1 LFKLFLVVMQ
11 RISVERK
18 QQMKSPT
25 KVTTADRHDAWN
37 AQRDAFFLSASP
49 SHHWLFERMTALVHH
64 GGAGTTHTGLLHG
77 CPTWICP
84 FFGDQHFWGEMT
96 YRAGLGPKPCP
107 VQDLTLQTVIDSLK
121 LLLNERTLQTA
132 EAIKECMMKEDG
144 VDGALQAFYKHLP
157 VENMVCDVSLF
168 RGEYRLAQVFCKEC
182 NLKMSKDVS
191 DYIHS
196 ESSLKLKDHVTN
208 GSIVPCCYSDW
219 TLPPPQTTA
228 GELMQGIGGFVQEF
242 AKGVGGVVYYPI
254 KGIYED
260 GLQGAANGIV
270 SGVNDFVNHQ
280 ITGSGV
286 LYERFKG
293 AVSILKKKNNWTN
306 KKDDFHDIKYDPEA
320 VNSEGHIPS
329 LQEIKDEL
337 AHYSHFN
344 KKVPFHM
351 SHDCSERTMSW
362 RMLRYQQ
369 GTGPETIE
377 TRNATAPERTPRL
390 PPPVPVEEN
399 QFKKIATQIGEE
411 VERIIRMSDDDTTE
425 SNSDPNT
432 NLQISSPDR
441 RELFVT
447 PPPAPLPSADTTE
460 TLLPLLDSL
469 SSSATTVYH
478 TPKGELVLS
487 PMTKPLPERTPMSDD
502 IVPSKE
508 KITEEEGIE
517 NRVPKRDNI
526 IHQAIYSR
534 KENLGKSDMSLEEE
548 NAEETKVVPA
558 VFPTKA
564 LHQSPRN
571 AEDSHIFLRSE
582 WVTAFQEAKEALT
595 LFQKINRHRN
605 TR

>member
-1 LFKLFLVVMQ
+1 MQ

-18 QQMKSPT
+18 QKIKSPT
-25 KVTTADRHDAWN
+25 KVTIADPHDGWN

-84 FFGDQHFWGEMT
+84 FFGDQHFWGEMV
-96 YRAGLGPKPCP
+96 YRAGLGPKSCP
-107 VQDLTLQTVIDSLK
+107 VHDLTLQTVTDSLK

-132 EAIKECMMKEDG
+132 EAIKECMLKEDG

-157 VENMVCDVSLF
+157 VENMLCDVSLF

-196 ESSLKLKDHVTN
+196 ESSIEVSAHTTN

-270 SGVNDFVNHQ
+270 NGVNDFVNHQ
-280 ITGSGV
+280 ITGSSV

-293 AVSILKKKNNWTN
+293 AVSILKKKNDWTN
-306 KKDDFHDIKYDPEA
+306 KKEEFPEIKYGEEVVGSD
-320 VNSEGHIPS
+320 GHIPS

-362 RMLRYQQ
+362 RMLRYQHA
-369 GTGPETIE
+369 TGPALETNEAIIQSSP
-377 TRNATAPERTPRL
+377 NAAAATRTPRL
-390 PPPVPVEEN
+390 PFPVPVEEN
-399 QFKKIATQIGEE
+399 QFKKIAFQIGEE
-411 VERIIRMSDDDTTE
+411 VDRIIQKSDDDPIE
-425 SNSDPNT
+425 SNSDHNT
-432 NLQISSPDR
+432 KQHISSPNH

-447 PPPAPLPSADTTE
+447 PPPAPPSADTTG

-469 SSSATTVYH
+469 SSTATTDYH

-487 PMTKPLPERTPMSDD
+487 PVTKLRTPMSDD
-502 IVPSKE
+502 IVLSNG
-508 KITEEEGIE
+508 KITQDEDIE
-517 NRVPKRDNI
+517 NRVPKGDNV

-534 KENLGKSDMSLEEE
+534 KENLEKSKTSLEEE
-548 NAEETKVVPA
+548 NVVVPTE
-558 VFPTKA
+558 V
-564 LHQSPRN
+564 LHQRTTKTE
-571 AEDSHIFLRSE
+571 ASHINLTSE
-582 WVTAFQEAKEALT
+582 WMTAFQEAKKALT
-595 LFQKINRHRN
+595 LFQKMNRHRN